1 MTAQTVSSTTVMVP
15 LSAILGMALVVGLLV
30 GSFLNAVVYRVPRGI
45 SVSKPRSFCTT
56 CQRQLAWWENVPI
69 VSWVALRGRCR
80 TCRETISVR
89 YPLVEAGTAG
99 TFVLIAWARHGSVM
113 AIPYCLLAATI
124 ITILLIDAGEL
135 RSPLLL
141 AALGT
146 GIADVVLVII
156 SAAAGHWSVL
166 VGTQA
171 GTLAG
176 IAGFGVLRRMDPE
189 CHRREGFGR
198 SALIPAGCWLGGLG
212 LVPAATGAG
221 VFLTVY
227 LLAVVFNRKS
237 GVIAPPGH
245 DNSATSSHP
254 GVWRPLIGLPMVVAV
269 ALGTAVGLAVF
280 ASSGL

>member
-1 MTAQTVSSTTVMVP
+1 MTAEAISSTTVMVP
-15 LSAILGMALVVGLLV
+15 LSVIFGMALVVGLLV
-30 GSFLNAVVYRVPRGI
+30 GSFLNVVVYRVPRGL
-45 SVSKPRSFCTT
+45 SVSRPRSFCTT

-69 VSWVALRGRCR
+69 VSWIALRGRCR
-80 TCRETISVR
+80 TCHEPISVR

-113 AIPYCLLAATI
+113 TIPYCLLAATI

-135 RSPLLL
+135 RSPLLV

-156 SAAAGHWSVL
+156 SAAGSHWSVL
-166 VGTQA
+166 IGTQA

-176 IAGFGVLRRMDPE
+176 IVGFSALRRMDPE
-189 CHRREGFGR
+189 CHHREGFGR
-198 SALIPAGCWLGGLG
+198 SALIAAGCWLGGLG

-221 VFLTVY
+221 VFLAVF
-227 LLAVVFNRKS
+227 LLGLVLNRKS
-237 GVIAPPGH
+237 EEIAPRSH
-245 DNSATSSHP
+245 ENSAISSFP
-254 GVWRPLIGLPMVVAV
+254 GVLRLLIGLPMVVSV

-280 ASSGL
+280 A

>member
-1 MTAQTVSSTTVMVP
+1 
-15 LSAILGMALVVGLLV
+15 
-30 GSFLNAVVYRVPRGI
+30 
-45 SVSKPRSFCTT
+45 
-56 CQRQLAWWENVPI
+56 
-69 VSWVALRGRCR
+69 
-80 TCRETISVR
+80 
-89 YPLVEAGTAG
+89 
-99 TFVLIAWARHGSVM
+99 M

-156 SAAAGHWSVL
+156 SAAGGHWSVL

-189 CHRREGFGR
+189 CHRQEGFGR

-212 LVPAATGAG
+212 LVAAATGAG

-237 GVIAPPGH
+237 GVIAAPGH
-245 DNSATSSHP
+245 DNSASSSHP